1 MSEFKIKN
9 ITGNFLQLSDLQL
22 STTATI
28 GGIEVQGIAA
38 GNTLNVLDLNTLLEV
53 FNSQDLYAAI
63 DTDKAALIMGSTTVA
78 KTDALELLSTGGFA
92 DGPLLN
98 FYLNTNNT
106 GYVFRPNTQYG
117 VKYGKLIPTV
127 GGHVATAERGTV
139 AVFGNLINTSNFL
152 QFRCNN
158 LTTGRTLMIGPNN
171 ANAQEKSWKASK
183 FDFAWSLQQ
192 LSNGKI
198 RLKSAIN
205 TDQNKTRDISVHTI
219 IRIQALSNDRVALFI
234 NNSRWQE
241 TSVTATIPL
250 TLHVAAKDPYTTL
263 PDFDLA
269 NDGTGQDA
277 EGDQVTAITQEQF
290 GAPNTGNQEP
300 FVLGRAVELDGL
312 TTHLNFGNDVDFA
325 NFLTDNAD
333 WDFVVHLPQGWQN
346 KSGDEAVLFA
356 QGETYIALR
365 YDYSRNGVVRYNY
378 GYLMWQVNGS
388 GQKFAGLSGLN
399 VDALPEADSFLHIA
413 YRESSNELS
422 MYVNGNL
429 YETTLASDFAVVT
442 TDTTP
447 ALTFG
452 KGVNSANREYLKGQ
466 VSMLLL
472 SINDALPASVGAD
485 LQQDVNFANHDWASK
500 IKSAWLPGADAY
512 PAIAD
517 IKGLIAGNFVNGN
530 TEDYVDI

>member
-78 KTDALELLSTGGFA
+78 KTDALELLITGGFA

-171 ANAQEKSWKASK
+171 ANAQEKSWEASK

-198 RLKSAIN
+198 RLKSAKNI
-205 TDQNKTRDISVHTI
+205 DQNKTRDISVHTI

-234 NNSRWQE
+234 
-241 TSVTATIPL
+241 
-250 TLHVAAKDPYTTL
+250 K
-263 PDFDLA
+263 
-269 NDGTGQDA
+269 
-277 EGDQVTAITQEQF
+277 
-290 GAPNTGNQEP
+290 
-300 FVLGRAVELDGL
+300 
-312 TTHLNFGNDVDFA
+312 
-325 NFLTDNAD
+325 
-333 WDFVVHLPQGWQN
+333 
-346 KSGDEAVLFA
+346 
-356 QGETYIALR
+356 
-365 YDYSRNGVVRYNY
+365 
-378 GYLMWQVNGS
+378 
-388 GQKFAGLSGLN
+388 
-399 VDALPEADSFLHIA
+399 
-413 YRESSNELS
+413 REST
-422 MYVNGNL
+422 VIR
-429 YETTLASDFAVVT
+429 F
-442 TDTTP
+442 
-447 ALTFG
+447 
-452 KGVNSANREYLKGQ
+452 
-466 VSMLLL
+466 
-472 SINDALPASVGAD
+472 
-485 LQQDVNFANHDWASK
+485 
-500 IKSAWLPGADAY
+500 
-512 PAIAD
+512 
-517 IKGLIAGNFVNGN
+517 
-530 TEDYVDI
+530 